1 MPSRWLSIILV
12 VMICAQ
18 ILVVGCASM
27 PIENELVAAVLCQ
40 EQLRAQIYAAAHREW
55 SFRRKGGNKWGRRR
69 DGKGGGRLREPPPAS
84 DESSAVS
91 VEPVPELNLEAQD
104 VEEWADELQAYH
116 DLYSPLFQRREQRE
130 WFDLY
135 MKGLLSDIPKNK
147 SIESMMLALEGAD
160 ANAIRGIQHFISQ
173 GTWVDDP
180 ILTQHWSQVNQ
191 SLAEVDGVYTLD
203 GSDFPKQGEE
213 TVGVKRQWCGQLGK
227 VANCVAGVFLGYASS
242 KGYTLLD
249 RRLYLPKEW
258 VTDKAYAKNRKR
270 CGIPKET
277 EFKTKPELGAEMLQA
292 LYDAG
297 ALQGRWL
304 AADEAFGRDTAFLD
318 RVAELELWYFAEVP
332 HDTRTWTQR
341 PATHVPEGSGRG
353 RKPTL
358 ERLVGGESEAQQV
371 VDIADSLP
379 ADRWSR
385 HLIKEGSKGPIIADF
400 AALRVVAVRDSL
412 PGPQVWLVLRRHPET
427 GELKTY
433 LSNAPTHI
441 DFQTL
446 VKLSGMRWPIET
458 CFQESK
464 QHLGMGDFQVRS
476 WRGWHHHMTLCI
488 LAHFFLVLIQLNFRS
503 KAPALTLPQI
513 VLMVASVLP
522 KRPRN
527 ALWALE
533 VVAYRQQRNHAA
545 YLSHRKRRLALL
557 ALIE

>member
-27 PIENELVAAVLCQ
+27 PIGNEGVVAALCQ
-40 EQLRAQIYAAAHREW
+40 DQLRAQIYAAAHREW
-55 SFRRKGGNKWGRRR
+55 SFRRKGGKKWPGRRG
-69 DGKGGGRLREPPPAS
+69 GKGGGGRREKPPERG
-84 DESSAVS
+84 ESSADP

-104 VEEWADELQAYH
+104 VEQCADELQAYH

-130 WFDLY
+130 WSKLY
-135 MKGLLSDIPKNK
+135 LRGLLANISKNK
-147 SIESMMLALEGAD
+147 SIESIMLALRGAD
-160 ANAIRGIQHFISQ
+160 VNAVRGMQHFISQ
-173 GTWVDDP
+173 GTWADDP
-180 ILTQHWSQVNQ
+180 ILTQHWSQVSQ
-191 SLAEVDGVYTLD
+191 SLAEVDGVYILD

-213 TVGVKRQWCGQLGK
+213 TVGVKRQWCGEVGK

-249 RRLYLPKEW
+249 RRLYLPEEW
-258 VTDKAYAKNRKR
+258 VTDKAYAGNRER
-270 CGIPKET
+270 CDIPKET
-277 EFKTKPELGAEMLQA
+277 EFKTKPELGTEMLQA
-292 LYDAG
+292 RYDAD

-318 RVAELELWYFAEVP
+318 RVEKLGLWYFVEVP

-341 PATHVPEGSGRG
+341 PATHVPKGTGRG

-358 ERLVGGESEAQQV
+358 ERLVEGEPDAQQV
-371 VDIADSLP
+371 VDIADSLC
-379 ADRWSR
+379 ADQWSR
-385 HLIKEGSKGPIIADF
+385 HLIKEGSKGPIVADF

-427 GELKTY
+427 DELKTY
-433 LSNAPTHI
+433 LTNAPAHI
-441 DFQTL
+441 DCQTL
-446 VKLSGMRWPIET
+446 VRLSGMRWPIET
-458 CFQESK
+458 CFQEGK

-488 LAHFFLVLIQLNFRS
+488 LAHFFLVLIQLNLRS

-522 KRPRN
+522 KRSRN

-533 VVAYRQQRNHAA
+533 LVAYRQQRNHAA